1 MSVRELLNSLILI
14 IGVSKE
20 IPFNKSKHF
29 NKLLNNGKIKSE
41 VRILNRDVTFI
52 FELEDP
58 KIKESSEVLE
68 VNVGVKERYLNMC
81 HVILNVIQM

>member
-1 MSVRELLNSLILI
+1 M
-14 IGVSKE
+14 
-20 IPFNKSKHF
+20 
-29 NKLLNNGKIKSE
+29 LNNGKIKSE